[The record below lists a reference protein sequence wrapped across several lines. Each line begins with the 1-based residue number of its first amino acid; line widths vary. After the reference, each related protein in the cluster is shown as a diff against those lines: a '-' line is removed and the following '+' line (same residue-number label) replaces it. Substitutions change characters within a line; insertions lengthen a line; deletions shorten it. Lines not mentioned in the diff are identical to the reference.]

1 MAYCM
6 AAYSYVIWEMGKM
19 IQSAIVESA
28 DHAQR
33 QGLYFIYYAT
43 VVIWSA
49 FAVVWFGQEFG
60 VLSIYQAEVGNMWAN
75 FGAKVHCNFRAFHPV
90 PVHDACATA
99 IHAYTALCNRSSS
112 CNSWVLTHEHGTMQL
127 LH

>member
-1 MAYCM
+1 MGLFFITGLWMAYCM
-6 AAYSYVIWEMGKM
+6 AAYSYVILGMGKM
-19 IQSAIVESA
+19 IQSAIAEA
-28 DHAQR
+28 DDHAQR

-75 FGAKVHCNFRAFHPV
+75 FGAKVHISRRV
-90 PVHDACATA
+90 PTA
-99 IHAYTALCNRSSS
+99 VCWFCI
-112 CNSWVLTHEHGTMQL
+112 G
-127 LH
+127 

>member
-1 MAYCM
+1 MGYCM

-60 VLSIYQAEVGNMWAN
+60 VLSIYRAEVGNMWAN
-75 FGAKVHCNFRAFHPV
+75 FGAKVHCKLSAFNFVNIA
-90 PVHDACATA
+90 
-99 IHAYTALCNRSSS
+99 
-112 CNSWVLTHEHGTMQL
+112 
-127 LH
+127 